1 MSKLSLEER
10 IKKAAQEGPGSAKE
24 IHDTAS
30 LLSSGLHIVM
40 ALAIKSLKVED
51 ERSDGKDE
59 TAWKALA
66 IVASFHDSIKGVA
79 DCPVTKADKLK
90 ETTDPME
97 DWLE

>member
-10 IKKAAQEGPGSAKE
+10 IKKAAQDGPGSAKE

-30 LLSSGLHIVM
+30 LLSSAIHIVM
-40 ALAIKSLKVED
+40 ALAIKSLKAED
-51 ERSDGKDE
+51 DSEGGKDE

-79 DCPVTKADKLK
+79 DCPVTKADKPE
-90 ETTDPME
+90 ETNDPME